1 MTQDAQPP
9 REPPPPRP
17 GDTAPRAAPA
27 IRGTSLLTPVEWL
40 GQILGLALAAL
51 LHPVGRAALWV
62 FLFLKRQ
69 WERIRPPRAG
79 RTPVAAERP
88 PDPLQQPRGEQAD
101 GPPDQNARADATKDA
116 AAPAPDD
123 GGSQPVAPAGTQPPG
138 RPPGISW
145 RVGAVYV
152 LVVLCWALLTVM
164 RRVDTA
170 LQQMGVGGKPAG
182 SALGF
187 SVSFSHAAESLQV
200 AAAQKAVVATR
211 DAWQGYL
218 TNVASAAGFRSP
230 FGVAQSLVVLDVC
243 FLLLYTALLIVVLV
257 NLNKLNARMS
267 TPGHL
272 DPQPQRRT
280 RVLYGAGGAL
290 AVLFFVDLLEDWQI
304 QRALVAGK
312 PLTRLSAQIAVGP
325 LMSLLKVP
333 LTVGVLVAVVFVALS
348 LAVGSV
354 PLGHAFV
361 SIRGVL
367 YAVAGLVLL
376 LMRGI
381 GAAQVED
388 VIRAWDGWRAAWA
401 VITCFALSLTVA
413 AVARLLSSRARE
425 YPAPDRGRSA
435 QPLLLGG
442 GILLVV
448 VGQVL
453 RAFGRGWGVSVAG
466 ALLVA
471 LWVLGLPVDGLPRWD
486 PLPAPLRRGPRWL
499 VMSLAAAVGG
509 AVGAALARLVGWA
522 LLPGVLLGVIVALA
536 VLAAWTL
543 RAAARPDMPVGV
555 PEGEAEDSEAVA
567 VWGDRLGRVAG
578 SAVAATLVVTI
589 ARATALDAYVR
600 ATINW
605 EVLRAPLAGAIFAG
619 ASGLVVC
626 AYRAQKDGGV
636 LGRAWIGAWVP
647 LTVAALVAGW
657 LLQWGGEA
665 VTRAQAGGSV
675 AVLLG
680 GFLLLT
686 GVLAALAWGVRR
698 GPITQYALAPA
709 LRFLRFKRFPVLL
722 FLLAWAL
729 VVSVLDSGGYHDIRR
744 AEARPAPAPAPTIGQ
759 AWQRYLD
766 AGPPGKGRPVVIVG
780 AQGGGIRAAVWT
792 ALVMECIFGPGP
804 VVGSGDICA
813 EGGAEPD
820 LRRLADAADDLV
832 PVFLASGASGGSVGL
847 AAWSARRADL
857 VQDRSSSATP
867 RRIEGILDRDFVAPD
882 VAGLLLNDLPHT
894 LLAWDRTDRA
904 AMLELAWE
912 QAWYNRQLPVLD
924 PSARGLARGLRQTWD
939 LTHAN
944 GTWTTPVLALNG
956 ISVEDGCRFLASAVD
971 FALPRQLPTDP
982 TGIATAVDST
992 DDRPD
997 DAACRGVASP
1007 PGDAVDILPST
1018 NELIDYLCPAE
1029 DVPLSTAAH
1038 LSARFPY
1045 VSPTGRIERRPC
1057 PSSDGLVAAP
1067 AVSYDADGGLFD
1079 NAGSG
1084 TAVDTWRAMV
1094 PLAAATERATEGCL
1108 VPMFVQ
1114 IDNSA
1119 GRATISSAADPRP
1132 NELFAPVGATLGQL
1146 SSREAYARAGAA
1158 TAFGR
1163 PVSVGG
1169 QPVAIGGV
1177 DAVGPMWFRIV
1188 LFGQPGPEPPLGWTL
1203 AQETVDDMRSQLQA
1217 VPNQQQ
1223 IRTLRRILSSDLTCS
1238 T

>member
-1 MTQDAQPP
+1 M
-9 REPPPPRP
+9 RGIRLL
-17 GDTAPRAAPA
+17 AP
-27 IRGTSLLTPVEWL
+27 VQWL
-40 GQILGLALAAL
+40 GQVLGLALAAL
-51 LHPVGRAALWV
+51 LHPMGRAVLWV
-62 FLFLKRQ
+62 FLLLRRQ
-69 WERIRPPRAG
+69 WERIRPPRGDQAG
-79 RTPVAAERP
+79 SPS
-88 PDPLQQPRGEQAD
+88 
-101 GPPDQNARADATKDA
+101 DQYAGA
-116 AAPAPDD
+116 AATTEAASDTSTDSGP
-123 GGSQPVAPAGTQPPG
+123 QPVAPAGAQPPARSLG
-138 RPPGISW
+138 FSW

-152 LVVLCWALLTVM
+152 LVVLCWSLLTVM
-164 RRVDTA
+164 RRVDSA

-200 AAAQKAVVATR
+200 AAAQKAVAATR

-218 TNVASAAGFRSP
+218 TNVAGAGGFRNP
-230 FGVAQSLVVLDVC
+230 FLVAHSLVVLDVC
-243 FLLLYTALLIVVLV
+243 FVFLYTALLVVVLV
-257 NLNKLNARMS
+257 NLNRLNTQTVIPNQR
-267 TPGHL
+267 

-290 AVLFFVDLLEDWQI
+290 AVLFVVDLVEDWQI
-304 QRALVAGK
+304 QQALVAGR
-312 PLTRLSAQIAVGP
+312 PPTRLAAQIVVGP

-333 LTVGVLVAVVFVALS
+333 LTVGILVAVVFVALS
-348 LAVGSV
+348 LAAESGPFGKAFLSV
-354 PLGHAFV
+354 
-361 SIRGVL
+361 RGVL
-367 YAVAGLVLL
+367 YAVAGLVLV
-376 LMRGI
+376 LMVGI

-401 VITCFALSLTVA
+401 VITCFALALTVA

-425 YPAPDRGRSA
+425 YPAPDRGQSA

-442 GILLVV
+442 GVLLVV
-448 VGQVL
+448 AGQVL
-453 RAFGRGWGVSVAG
+453 SALGRGWGVSVAG
-466 ALLVA
+466 ALLIA
-471 LWVLGLPVDGLPRWD
+471 LWVLGLPVDGLPSWG
-486 PLPAPLRRGPRWL
+486 PLPVPLRRGPRWL
-499 VMSLAAAVGG
+499 VMSLVAGLGG
-509 AVGAALARLVGWA
+509 AVGAGLAGLVGLA

-536 VLAAWTL
+536 LLAAWTL
-543 RAAARPDMPVGV
+543 RGTARPELPAAMP
-555 PEGEAEDSEAVA
+555 EEAAGDQEAVA
-567 VWGDRLGRVAG
+567 IWGDRLGRVAG
-578 SAVAATLVVTI
+578 SAVAAALVVTI

-600 ATINW
+600 AAINW
-605 EVLRAPLAGAIFAG
+605 DLLRAPLGGAMFAG

-626 AYRAQKDGGV
+626 AYRARKHGGV
-636 LGRAWIGAWVP
+636 LTRAWTGAWVP
-647 LTVAALVAGW
+647 LTVAALLAGW
-657 LLQWGGEA
+657 LLQRDGKA

-680 GFLLLT
+680 GFLLFT

-698 GPITQYALAPA
+698 GPITRYALAPA

-744 AEARPAPAPAPTIGQ
+744 AEAQPAPASAPTIGQ
-759 AWQRYLD
+759 AWQRYID
-766 AGPPGKGRPVVIVG
+766 AGPPGEGRPVVIVG

-804 VVGSGDICA
+804 VVGSGDICV

-820 LRRLADAADDLV
+820 LRRLADKADDPV

-857 VQDRSSSATP
+857 VQDKSSSATP
-867 RRIEGILDRDFVAPD
+867 RRLEGGLDRDFVAAD
-882 VAGLLLNDLPHT
+882 VAGLLLNDLPHVF
-894 LLAWDRTDRA
+894 LAWDRTDRA

-912 QAWYNRQLPVLD
+912 QAWYDRQPPALD

-944 GTWTTPVLALNG
+944 GSWTTPVLALNG

-971 FALPRQLPTDP
+971 FTLPRQLPTDP
-982 TGIATAVDST
+982 AGIATAVDSS

-1018 NELIDYLCPAE
+1018 NELIDYLCPTE

-1038 LSARFPY
+1038 ISARFPY
-1045 VSPTGRIERRPC
+1045 VSPTGRIERRGC
-1057 PSSDGLVAAP
+1057 PSSEGLVPAP

-1094 PLAAATERATEGCL
+1094 PLAAATERATGGCL
-1108 VPMFVQ
+1108 VPVFVQ
-1114 IDNSA
+1114 IDNSG

-1132 NELFAPVGATLGQL
+1132 NEFFAPVDATLGQV

-1163 PVSVGG
+1163 PVSVAG
-1169 QPVAIGGV
+1169 QPVQIGGM
-1177 DAVGPMWFRIV
+1177 DAVGSLWFRIV

-1203 AQETVDDMRSQLQA
+1203 AEETVDDMRSQLQA

-1223 IRTLRRILSSDLTCS
+1223 IRTLRRILTSEVTCP